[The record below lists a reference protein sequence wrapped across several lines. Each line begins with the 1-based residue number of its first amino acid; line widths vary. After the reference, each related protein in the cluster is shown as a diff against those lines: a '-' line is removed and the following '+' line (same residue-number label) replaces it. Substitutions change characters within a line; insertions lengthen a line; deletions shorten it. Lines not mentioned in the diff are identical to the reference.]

1 MEQRYDVEQTI
12 RRAIYVKRR
21 LDHQQLPSQPK
32 DSLGKNVII
41 PDDERSHEDILED
54 IEHNKAMEHPEVVE
68 QVFDQWLEIL
78 SDREKDIVLLRCRP
92 MGWKRVARV
101 AEKMGV
107 TDRQYSSQ
115 QLRRIFNGALDRI
128 AGRFYGN

>member
-1 MEQRYDVEQTI
+1 MDNRYDAEQTI

-21 LDHQQLPSQPK
+21 LDRQQLPK
-32 DSLGKNVII
+32 ATRDSIGQNIII

-68 QVFDQWLEIL
+68 QVFDNWLDIL
-78 SDREKDIVLLRCRP
+78 DDREKDIVLLRCRP

-107 TDRQYSSQ
+107 TDRQYSPK
-115 QLRRIFNGALDRI
+115 QLRRIFNQALDKIVR
-128 AGRFYGN
+128 RFYA